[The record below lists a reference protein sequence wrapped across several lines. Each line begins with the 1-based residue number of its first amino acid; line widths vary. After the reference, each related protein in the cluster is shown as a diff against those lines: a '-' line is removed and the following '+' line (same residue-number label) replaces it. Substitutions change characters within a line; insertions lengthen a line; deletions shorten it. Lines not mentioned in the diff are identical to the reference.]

1 MGGVGVSMES
11 RERREVSGVD
21 AGRVLLV
28 EDDPLLRRGV
38 ARMLVREGFEVLE
51 ADSGEQALEQLDH
64 HPVDCVLS
72 DISMPGMGGM
82 ELLKAVTG
90 RDLDLPFVL
99 VTGVPSLDTAIEAVE
114 YGAFHY
120 LRKPFGRQELIDL
133 VTRAVQVRRL
143 ARLKRQALA
152 LAGLPGGLTRDL
164 QGLHAAFERVLAGFH
179 LAFQPIVH
187 ADGFGLFGCE
197 ALLRS
202 AEPSL
207 PHPGAVL
214 HAAERLER
222 VQELG
227 RAIRDRASQLLCDEA
242 CEQGQLFL
250 NLHPRDLS
258 DDHLADARAPLTA
271 MASRV
276 ILEITERATL
286 AGVGDLR
293 RRVERLREL
302 GFRIAVDDL
311 GAGYAGLTSFVALQP
326 DIVKIDMS
334 LIHGV
339 DRDPTRQKLV
349 RSMTGVCRDMGIL
362 VVAEGIETEAE
373 RDTLVE
379 LGCDLLQGFLFGR
392 PQPFLPEEMGS

>member
-1 MGGVGVSMES
+1 MTQ
-11 RERREVSGVD
+11 RERGPVSD
-21 AGRVLLV
+21 MSTGRVLLV
-28 EDDPLLRRGV
+28 EDDPVLRRGMV
-38 ARMLVREGFEVLE
+38 RMLTRSGFEVIE
-51 ADSGEQALEQLDH
+51 AGSGEQALEQLDQH
-64 HPVDCVLS
+64 SVDCVLS

-82 ELLKAVTG
+82 DLLKAVTG
-90 RDLDLPFVL
+90 RDLDLPFML

-133 VTRAVQVRRL
+133 VSRAVQVRRL
-143 ARLKRQALA
+143 AHLKRQALA

-164 QGLHAAFERVLAGFH
+164 QGLNAAFERVLAGFH
-179 LAFQPIVH
+179 LAFQPIVN
-187 ADGFGLFGCE
+187 ADGFGLYGCE

-227 RAIRDRASQLLCDEA
+227 RVIRDRAATRLREEGCQ
-242 CEQGQLFL
+242 QGQLFI
-250 NLHPRDLS
+250 NLHPQDLC
-258 DDHLADARAPLTA
+258 DDHLLDVRAPLTA
-271 MASRV
+271 VAPRV
-276 ILEITERATL
+276 VLEITERASL
-286 AGVGDLR
+286 DGVGDLR
-293 RRVERLREL
+293 RRVERLRDM

-311 GAGYAGLTSFVALQP
+311 GAGYAGLASFVALQP

-339 DRDPTRQKLV
+339 DLDPTRQKLV
-349 RSMTGVCRDMGIL
+349 RSMTNVCRDMGIL
-362 VVAEGIETEAE
+362 VVAEGVETESE
-373 RDTLVE
+373 RDVLVE

-392 PQPFLPEEMGS
+392 PQPSLPEEPSA

>member
-1 MGGVGVSMES
+1 METGREDSAAAGG
-11 RERREVSGVD
+11 

-28 EDDPLLRRGV
+28 EDDPSLRRGM
-38 ARMLVREGFEVLE
+38 ARMLIRGGFEVVE
-51 ADSGEQALEQLDH
+51 AESGEQALERLDERD
-64 HPVDCVLS
+64 VDCILS

-82 ELLKAVTG
+82 QLLKAVTG
-90 RDLDLPFVL
+90 RDLDLPFLL

-120 LRKPFGRQELIDL
+120 LRKPFLRSQLIEL
-133 VTRAVQVRRL
+133 VTRAVQLRRL
-143 ARLKRQALA
+143 AHLKRQALA
-152 LAGLPGGLTRDL
+152 LAGLPGGISRDL

-179 LAFQPIVH
+179 LAFQPIVS
-187 ADGFGLFGCE
+187 ADGFGLYGCE

-222 VQELG
+222 VHELG
-227 RAIRDRASQLLCDEA
+227 RAIRDRAAAVLCLEA
-242 CEQGQLFL
+242 CQEGHLFI
-250 NLHPRDLS
+250 NLHPRDLG
-258 DDHLADARAPLTA
+258 DDQLLDVRAPLTA
-271 MASRV
+271 QAPRV
-276 ILEITERATL
+276 VLEITERATL
-286 AGVGDLR
+286 DGVGDLR
-293 RRVERLREL
+293 GRVERLRAM

-326 DIVKIDMS
+326 DLVKIDMS

-339 DRDPTRQKLV
+339 DSDPTRQKLV
-349 RSMTGVCRDMGIL
+349 RSMTSVCRDMGIL
-362 VVAEGIETEAE
+362 VVAEGVETIAE
-373 RDTLVE
+373 RDVLVE

-392 PQPFLPEEMGS
+392 PQPALPGPGQS

>member
-1 MGGVGVSMES
+1 M
-11 RERREVSGVD
+11 
-21 AGRVLLV
+21 V
-28 EDDPLLRRGV
+28 EDDPLLRRGM
-38 ARMLVREGFEVLE
+38 ARILVGGGFEVLE
-51 ADSGEQALEQLDH
+51 AGTGTEALEQLDVH
-64 HPVDCVLS
+64 TVDCVLS
-72 DISMPGMGGM
+72 DISMPGMSGM

-120 LRKPFGRQELIDL
+120 LRKPFGRQQILDL

-164 QGLHAAFERVLAGFH
+164 QGLHAAFERVLDDFH
-179 LAFQPIVH
+179 LALQPIVH
-187 ADGFGLFGCE
+187 AASGERFGAE

-202 AEPSL
+202 SESSL

-227 RAIRDRASQLLCDEA
+227 RAIRGRAARMLSSSA
-242 CEQGQLFL
+242 CPSGTLFL
-250 NLHPRDLS
+250 NLHPRDLA
-258 DDHLADARAPLTA
+258 DDQLLDASAPLTQV
-271 MASRV
+271 ASRV
-276 ILEITERATL
+276 VLEITERASL
-286 AGVGDLR
+286 NGVADLR

-326 DIVKIDMS
+326 DLVKIDMS
-334 LIHGV
+334 LIHDV
-339 DRDPTRQKLV
+339 DCDTTRQRLV
-349 RSMTGVCRDMGIL
+349 RSMTNVCRDMGIL
-362 VVAEGIETEAE
+362 VVAEGIEKEGE
-373 RDTLVE
+373 RRVLVE
-379 LGCDLLQGFLFGR
+379 LGCDLLQGYLFGR
-392 PQPFLPEEMGS
+392 PEAWLGEGAGR